1 MIRFHR
7 SWLARAVRGA
17 LAAVGVLA
25 LAAAT
30 RPPAPVCAQRS
41 SSPAGPIQIV
51 LDASGSMRGRL
62 GEEEKMSVAKEFL
75 RALRQNLADGR
86 AEPALGLRVFGA
98 GSHRLRRDCG
108 DTARLVGQRD
118 PATAWTAALAGVQPL
133 GVSPLALTLER
144 AAADTATTYVLL
156 ADGTD
161 TCGRDAC
168 AAWRSVVGHRGNR
181 RARLHVVALNP
192 DRDELERL
200 RCLSRAGSGSFTVL
214 TDPAGID
221 AAAQRLALVL
231 QNRGLLDVRLRV
243 GAGGEAVSLPV
254 SLLRRL
260 TREVVAVF
268 TSRGPRPVPA
278 GIYTVL
284 VGTAPTLAIE
294 RVLILPGE
302 TAVIERVDLGRLVVD
317 LRDASNAPVRAPL
330 SVRSSRGGPE
340 VRYLFTG
347 DPAILQAGSY
357 DLHVDHGDSFTVRE
371 DVVVTAGRL
380 TRLELGGS
388 GTLTI
393 LAPEFA
399 DPPLTRALLMHG
411 ETVDTL
417 RVGETA
423 RVGAGRYRLTVQTL
437 PVFVTESVV
446 VTAGGAATVTLP
458 PTGVLGLELIGPDG
472 PVDGQRAEVRE
483 PLTGEVYGVLLSGER
498 RLIMPGSFALE
509 LQTIPAQSLAD
520 VVVLPGEEQVIE
532 RRGLGRLTIVP
543 PPGGGAWRL
552 EVLAPAGGRKFGEA
566 TGSPPALL
574 LWGGRYVARV
584 WRGSEMLWEGPV
596 TVAPEKTVR
605 IDLDRL

>member
-1 MIRFHR
+1 M
-7 SWLARAVRGA
+7 GA
-17 LAAVGVLA
+17 LA

-30 RPPAPVCAQRS
+30 QRPAPVCAQRPT
-41 SSPAGPIQIV
+41 SPAGAIQIV

-62 GEEEKMSVAKEFL
+62 GEEEKMAVAKEFL
-75 RALRQNLADGR
+75 RVLRQDLADGR
-86 AEPALGLRVFGA
+86 GEPALGLRVFGA

-108 DTARLVGQRD
+108 DTARLVGQRE
-118 PATAWTAALAGVQPL
+118 PASAWSAALAGVRPL

-168 AAWRSVVGHRGNR
+168 AAWRAVGGRRGNR

-214 TDPAGID
+214 TDPAGVG

-243 GAGGEAVSLPV
+243 GAGGEAVALPV
-254 SLLRRL
+254 SLLRPL

-268 TSRGPRPVPA
+268 TARGPRPVPA

-302 TAVIERVDLGRLVVD
+302 TAVIERVDLGRLVVE
-317 LRDASNAPVRAPL
+317 LRDAANAPIRAPL

-347 DPAILQAGSY
+347 EPAILQAGSY

-371 DVVVTAGRL
+371 DVAVTAGRL
-380 TRLELGGS
+380 TRLELGGG

-393 LAPEFA
+393 LAPEFP
-399 DPPLTRALLMHG
+399 DPPPTRALLMRG
-411 ETVDTL
+411 ESVDTL

-423 RVGAGRYRLTVQTL
+423 RVGTGRYRLTVQTV
-437 PVFVTESVV
+437 PVYVTESVV
-446 VTAGGAATVTLP
+446 VTAGAAATVTLP
-458 PTGVLGLELIGPDG
+458 PTGVLGLELVGPDG
-472 PVDGQRAEVRE
+472 PVAGQRAEVRE
-483 PLTGEVYGVLLSGER
+483 PLTGEVYGALLSGER
-498 RLIMPGSFALE
+498 RLMMPGTFTLE
-509 LQTIPAQSLAD
+509 LQTIPALTLPD
-520 VVVLPGEEQVIE
+520 VVVVPGEEQIVE
-532 RRGLGRLTIVP
+532 RRGLGRLTLAAAWGNGP
-543 PPGGGAWRL
+543 WRL

-566 TGSPPALL
+566 SGSPPALL
-574 LWGGRYVARV
+574 VWAGRYVARV
-584 WRGSEMLWEGPV
+584 WRGAELAWEGPV
-596 TVAPEKTVR
+596 TVAPEKTLR
-605 IDLDRL
+605 IDLPRL